1 MAATDLSFS
10 KNEENKYV
18 ASFASEGPVTI
29 QVKRQE
35 AGSLNIYANI
45 DGMDAIYIGG
55 YGPYNGSANLI
66 FNVDVPAGVN
76 VSVESF
82 TEVLEAKV
90 VKEG

>member
-10 KNEENKYV
+10 KNEGNKYV
-18 ASFASEGPVTI
+18 ASFVSEGPVTI

-35 AGSLNIYANI
+35 AGPLNIYANI
-45 DGMDAIYIGG
+45 DGMDAIYVGG
-55 YGPYNGSANLI
+55 YGPYNSSANLI

-82 TEVLEAKV
+82 TEVLEAK
-90 VKEG
+90 KIGQ

>member
-35 AGSLNIYANI
+35 AGALNIYANI
-45 DGMDAIYIGG
+45 
-55 YGPYNGSANLI
+55 
-66 FNVDVPAGVN
+66 
-76 VSVESF
+76 
-82 TEVLEAKV
+82 EAWMQST
-90 VKEG
+90 

>member
-45 DGMDAIYIGG
+45 DGMDAIYVGG
-55 YGPYNGSANLI
+55 YGLYNGSANLI

>member
-10 KNEENKYV
+10 KNNKKKNVSSFV
-18 ASFASEGPVTI
+18 AVGSVTI
-29 QVKRQE
+29 QVKRKE
-35 AGSLNIYANI
+35 AGALKIYANI
-45 DGMDAIYIGG
+45 DGMDAIYVGG

-82 TEVLEAKV
+82 TEVLEAK
-90 VKEG
+90 KK